1 MIALADRAKTLLAS
15 VQVEDVGTVSLDASI
30 SQAAKEALERGA
42 THYSDR
48 PGILPLREKVVAYLQ
63 TLGVET
69 NAGNVV
75 ITCGVT
81 EARFVAVQVLVER
94 GGVIACAGDVDTMQ
108 GAAVL
113 RGAEAVVVSSPEAM
127 PETATVLYVKDTD
140 VEGWLEHTH
149 SDNFWKNLWLIVELT
164 GQDTLSLP
172 PELAARTIIVA
183 AIGDKNINPW
193 RLGFFA
199 VVEGDVAKL
208 RSFKQALTICS
219 TSVSQWAVS
228 PLESEGLVAH
238 G

>member
-1 MIALADRAKTLLAS
+1 MIGLADRAKTLAAAFQAEHVDA
-15 VQVEDVGTVSLDASI
+15 VQLDRAI
-30 SQAAKEALERGA
+30 AQAAKEALERGE

-63 TLGVET
+63 TLDLDT

-94 GGVIACAGDVDTMQ
+94 GGVVACADDVDVMR
-108 GAAVL
+108 GAAIL
-113 RGAEAVVVSSPEAM
+113 REAEAVAVSSPEDV
-127 PETATVLYVKDTD
+127 PETATVLYVKDTQ
-140 VEGWLEHTH
+140 VSKWLEHAQT
-149 SDNFWKNLWLIVELT
+149 KNLWLIVELT

-172 PELAARTIIVA
+172 SELAARTIIVA
-183 AIGDKNINPW
+183 DVGSTDITPW
-193 RLGFFA
+193 RVGFFA
-199 VVEGDVAKL
+199 VQEGDVAKL

-219 TSVSQWAVS
+219 TNVSQWAVKALTS
-228 PLESEGLVAH
+228 KGLVAH

>member
-1 MIALADRAKTLLAS
+1 MIGLADRAKTLVTN
-15 VQVEDVGTVSLDASI
+15 VQAENVDAVQLDATI
-30 SQAAKEALERGA
+30 ARAAKEALERGE

-94 GGVIACAGDVDTMQ
+94 GGVVACAGDVDTMR

-113 RGAEAVVVSSPEAM
+113 RGAEAVAVSSPKEI
-127 PETATVLYVKDTD
+127 PETATVLYVEDTE
-140 VEGWLEHTH
+140 VGGWLEHAQAQ
-149 SDNFWKNLWLIVELT
+149 NLWLIVELT

-183 AIGDKNINPW
+183 DIGNNHINPW
-193 RLGFFA
+193 RVGFFA

-219 TSVSQWAVS
+219 TNVSQWAVNALS
-228 PLESEGLVAH
+228 SKGLVAH

>member
-1 MIALADRAKTLLAS
+1 MIGLADRAKTLVDNVHA
-15 VQVEDVGTVSLDASI
+15 EDVNAVQLEAAIG
-30 SQAAKEALERGA
+30 QAAKEALERGE

-63 TLGVET
+63 TLDVNT

-94 GGVIACAGDVDTMQ
+94 GGVVACAGDIDKMQ

-113 RGAEAVVVSSPEAM
+113 RGAQAVAVSSPADM
-127 PETATVLYVKDTD
+127 PETATVLYLKDTQ
-140 VEGWLEHTH
+140 VGEWLEHAQT
-149 SDNFWKNLWLIVELT
+149 KNLWLIVELS

-183 AIGDKNINPW
+183 DIGNGNINPW
-193 RLGFFA
+193 RVGFFA
-199 VVEGDVAKL
+199 VVEGDVGKL

-219 TSVSQWAVS
+219 TNVSQWAVNA
-228 PLESEGLVAH
+228 LTSEGLVAH
-238 G
+238 GG